1 MMGRCGLWRL
11 MMIRIGCL
19 AASLLGASVT
29 RGQVQLRPVFEK
41 GQSVRYDLEAA
52 FEVVNKVKGEEI
64 GGRTLNQSMRLR
76 FTTAEVDDDGTAHVR
91 MMIEQIEI
99 NFSERNAGGDADQ
112 AWNWSADAKPDE
124 PDQTDP
130 TELETLYRAF
140 LTGPTEFVIGP
151 DGRIRRLILAGYDG
165 PQDPRASRMLGVLS
179 PSGMR
184 SVLGAIW
191 LVDPQGLPRRQGDSW
206 DISDESRTGEVV
218 IRRTTHLALDQ
229 LRGQKAIIK
238 GPLVYELIRSPHESD
253 SSRPEFSILDHS
265 GEVSMIWDT
274 QAGRLV
280 SREEDRRTTWH
291 STLLGGAVSAVTTS
305 QSQVQCRLVE

>member
-1 MMGRCGLWRL
+1 MMLR
-11 MMIRIGCL
+11 IRCL
-19 AASLLGASVT
+19 AASLLGASVAL
-29 RGQVQLRPVFEK
+29 GQVQLRPVFEK
-41 GQSVRYDLEAA
+41 GHSVRYDLEAV

-76 FTTAEVDDDGTAHVR
+76 FTTTEVDDDGTAHVR

-99 NFSERNAGGDADQ
+99 HFSERNAKGESDQ

-130 TELETLYRAF
+130 TELETLYRAL

-151 DGRIRRLILAGYDG
+151 DGRIRRMLLAGYVR
-165 PQDPRASRMLGVLS
+165 PQDPRALRMLGVLS

-184 SVLGAIW
+184 NVLGAIW
-191 LVDPQGLPRRQGDSW
+191 LVDPQGLARRQGDSW
-206 DISDESRTGEVV
+206 EISDESKTGEIV
-218 IRRTTHLALDQ
+218 IRRTTYLALDQ
-229 LRGQKAIIK
+229 LRGQEAVIK

-274 QAGRLV
+274 QAGRLI
-280 SREEDRRTTWH
+280 SREEDRRTTWQ

-305 QSQVQCRLVE
+305 QSQVQCRLVK